1 MQRWRSG
8 DGSRTQRQL
17 RTTPRFLLE
26 IIRIQS
32 PEPTRPEPNVRK
44 DSAQE
49 VTEITAARTGKRRRS
64 IANSARDAEANR
76 ELVALFGAPPGARQN
91 PNASM
96 NLYRR

>member
-1 MQRWRSG
+1 MGAERNANCEHPPDSY
-8 DGSRTQRQL
+8 S
-17 RTTPRFLLE
+17 FLLE